1 MQNNYLSILVL
12 IMLFTSGINAQIF
25 VDQNATGSNSGSSWS
40 DAYADLSDALAASTP
55 GDQIWVA
62 AGTYKPGGGTPSVDA
77 FFSFPHDLLLY
88 GGFAGTET
96 MLAERD
102 WETNLTILSG
112 DHNGD
117 DNDEDITANRTDNSK
132 HVIWLTDTV
141 TNVSVIDGFTIR
153 NGNTEGADGS
163 GNDRRGGGIL
173 TYGNPSIRNC
183 VFTQNYGHYGGGV
196 YPRGTDPIVIENCDF
211 ISNTASWGGGGLYIN
226 SVAATVTD
234 CSFTGNSATTM
245 RGGGMY
251 SSDCTLTVTDC
262 TFTDNSASES
272 SGGGMHLTNS
282 ADNEVIEAT
291 LTNCI
296 FTGNGSTFGGAL
308 ACYQGSLIANLVN
321 CDFSGN
327 TAVNVGGAISNAFG
341 VTTNMTDCV
350 FSENESMGSG
360 GAVYSQNDENTITLT
375 NCDLLSNAAQT
386 GGAIS
391 MTGDNEASVGLP
403 LPVLN
408 LEKVT
413 FIANFAVNQGGGL
426 NMSNANGN
434 LSNVLFDTNFATD
447 SDGIGGAI
455 SLNTS
460 DTINATIN
468 LINSTLVNNGATIGA
483 GISHWKPGTESTSV
497 LTLQNTILHNPLGVN
512 YEIEDGDPVLVSAG
526 GNLST
531 DGSMVTE
538 FSNTNDLNGE
548 DPLFVDFD
556 DQDYH
561 LQDGSPCID
570 MGIEAGAPAT
580 DIEGLPRVNAPDMGA
595 YENQT
600 VVNVR
605 DLNQRFGQLSIFP
618 NPAKDDLNFN
628 FESVWRGRLEIR
640 LTDNT
645 GKLLLSR
652 SYDKGD
658 QALQQQLDIRQLPQG
673 IYNLS
678 VSNGRLV
685 NTHSF
690 VKE

>member
-1 MQNNYLSILVL
+1 
-12 IMLFTSGINAQIF
+12 
-25 VDQNATGSNSGSSWS
+25 
-40 DAYADLSDALAASTP
+40 
-55 GDQIWVA
+55 
-62 AGTYKPGGGTPSVDA
+62 
-77 FFSFPHDLLLY
+77 
-88 GGFAGTET
+88 
-96 MLAERD
+96 
-102 WETNLTILSG
+102 
-112 DHNGD
+112 
-117 DNDEDITANRTDNSK
+117 
-132 HVIWLTDTV
+132 
-141 TNVSVIDGFTIR
+141 
-153 NGNTEGADGS
+153 
-163 GNDRRGGGIL
+163 
-173 TYGNPSIRNC
+173 
-183 VFTQNYGHYGGGV
+183 
-196 YPRGTDPIVIENCDF
+196 
-211 ISNTASWGGGGLYIN
+211 
-226 SVAATVTD
+226 
-234 CSFTGNSATTM
+234 
-245 RGGGMY
+245 
-251 SSDCTLTVTDC
+251 
-262 TFTDNSASES
+262 
-272 SGGGMHLTNS
+272 
-282 ADNEVIEAT
+282 
-291 LTNCI
+291 
-296 FTGNGSTFGGAL
+296 
-308 ACYQGSLIANLVN
+308 
-321 CDFSGN
+321 
-327 TAVNVGGAISNAFG
+327 
-341 VTTNMTDCV
+341 MTDCV